1 MLLQTPETN
10 KMYSAYS
17 SESSTTP
24 FGIAL
29 WEIIRFP
36 HIPAKVSSLY
46 NNIPNRKTRNSK
58 LTQEQYDVV
67 RDKWLEQIE
76 ESCQVSS
83 PGLSLREFMMMI
95 AELFGVDPD
104 PSKESDWPASMSSVH
119 RLITTADP
127 TFKYFAVN
135 LNRFTLEFVHQFSSV
150 SLDHLVKLGE
160 ETVSSFKQKRDQE
173 ALIQSSPLDATLINA
188 KKPVIY
194 LDRDATP
201 VDSGKQANSLRTIV
215 HQYLI
220 DNGYRDLVEQG
231 VKPEELLELM
241 YESTPLVSLTTLR
254 FLLKHID
261 VDPMLFLELILSDV

>member
-1 MLLQTPETN
+1 MLLQLETP
-10 KMYSAYS
+10 KMFSAYS

-36 HIPAKVSSLY
+36 NIPENVTSLY
-46 NNIPNRKTRNSK
+46 NNVPNRKTRNSR
-58 LTQEQYDVV
+58 LSQEEYNAV
-67 RDKWLEQIE
+67 RTKWLLRVE
-76 ESCQVSS
+76 EASQSSS
-83 PGLSLREFMMMI
+83 PGLSLREFMMMV

-104 PSKESDWPASMSSVH
+104 PSKEADWPVSMSSVH

-127 TFKYFAVN
+127 TFKYYAIN

-150 SLDHLVKLGE
+150 SLDSLVTLGE
-160 ETVSSFKQKRDQE
+160 QTVIAFKQKREKEELAQ
-173 ALIQSSPLDATLINA
+173 ASPLDAVLTNA
-188 KKPVIY
+188 VKPVIY

-201 VDSGKQANSLRTIV
+201 VTSGKQANNLRTIV
-215 HQYLI
+215 HQYLME
-220 DNGYRDLVEQG
+220 NGYRDLVTQG

-254 FLLKHID
+254 HLLKHID
-261 VDPMLFLELILSDV
+261 VDPMLFLELILSEV